1 MRRKRC
7 RHEWNDPCTCA
18 LGHMY
23 RFVEPVIL
31 MLLKKKGQSYGY
43 DLSNE
48 LEDHA
53 ITDGLIERAALY
65 RTLRA
70 LECNGNVISHW
81 QLPSLGRARRV
92 YRLTPAGEK
101 HLQDWVGVLGFLAKS
116 MERFTAEARL
126 ALASEPVAR
135 GRAIPAPKERP
146 ASAE

>member
-1 MRRKRC
+1 MHRKRC
-7 RHEWNDPCTCA
+7 RHEQDDPCTCA

-48 LEDHA
+48 LERHA

-70 LECNGNVISHW
+70 LECNGNVTSHW
-81 QLPSLGRARRV
+81 QAPSLGRARRV

-101 HLQDWVGVLGFLAKS
+101 HLQDWISVLGFLAES

-126 ALASEPVAR
+126 MLACGSVPV
-135 GRAIPAPKERP
+135 GRAIRLPKH
-146 ASAE
+146 AAE

>member
-1 MRRKRC
+1 VRRKRC
-7 RHEWNDPCTCA
+7 RHEWDEPCTCA

-48 LEDHA
+48 LDRHA

-81 QLPSLGRARRV
+81 QTPSLGRARRV

-101 HLQDWVGVLGFLAKS
+101 HLQNWVGVLGFLAQS
-116 MERFTAEARL
+116 MERFAAEARL
-126 ALASEPVAR
+126 VLATGPMPAR
-135 GRAIPAPKERP
+135 RAIPPRVRP
-146 ASAE
+146 TATAE